1 MGKANRLRTNLRSTL
16 ADKYTYDS
24 KAADRAVEFIERF
37 CTHVKGE
44 LGGKPFLLEDW
55 QKNDIIKPLF
65 GWKKEDGTRRYRTCY
80 VEIPRKNGKSNLS
93 AAIALYMLFAD
104 GEPGAEVISA
114 AGDRGQANIVFNIA
128 QEMISN
134 SAALRQRARVL
145 RNVIHYKSSW
155 YKSISA
161 EAYTKHGLNCHAV
174 IFDELHTQPD
184 RELWDVLTTS
194 TGARRQPLVMALTTA
209 GHDRA
214 SICYEVHEYAK
225 NVRDGVIDDDTFL
238 PVLYAADI
246 DDDWTDEETW
256 RKANPGFGSIC
267 HKDYFEQAVKNAK
280 ANPSMV
286 NSFLRLHLNI
296 WTSAET
302 AWIPDDIWMQGAKPI
317 PHDRLLHL
325 PCFGGLDLASTQ
337 DLTAFALLF
346 HDADNNCFYLLVHQF
361 VNSEKAHTKK
371 LSAGIDYLA
380 FEREGDITITPGNV
394 TDYRIVR
401 DYINAQCAKY
411 DVRSI
416 GYDPR
421 FSTYIVSELEAD
433 GVTMQPMAQNITT
446 MNGPTKEF
454 EMAAMK
460 AQIIHGGNR
469 CMRWQMGCAVVY
481 VDVNENKRVTKEKQE
496 NKKVDGVIASII
508 AMNEYCQS
516 LSQDDLFFDIMDL

>member
-1 MGKANRLRTNLRSTL
+1 MEKDGQQLTRMQSTS
-16 ADKYTYDS
+16 ADYWFDETS
-24 KAADRAVEFIERF
+24 ATRAVEFIEKF
-37 CTHVKGE
+37 CTHVKGD
-44 LGGKPFLLEDW
+44 LGGQAFLLEPW
-55 QKNDIIKPLF
+55 QKDDIIRPLF
-65 GWKKEDGTRRYRTCY
+65 GWKDRDGRRKYRTCY

-104 GEPGAEVISA
+104 GERGAEVISA

-134 SAALRQRARVL
+134 NEHLRSRAKVL
-145 RNVIHYKSSW
+145 RNVVHYKSSW

-184 RELWDVLTTS
+184 RDLWDVLTTS
-194 TGARRQPLVMALTTA
+194 TGARRQPLIMALTTA

-225 NVRDGVIDDDTFL
+225 QVKDGIIDDPTFL
-238 PVLYAADI
+238 PVLYAADA
-246 DDDWTDEETW
+246 DDDWTDEEVW
-256 RKANPGFGSIC
+256 KKANPGYGTIC
-267 HKDYFEQAVKNAK
+267 HKSYFEQAVQNAK

-302 AWIPDDIWMQGAKPI
+302 AWIPDDIWMKGSKPI
-317 PHDRLLHL
+317 PHERLPHL
-325 PCFGGLDLASTQ
+325 PCYGGLDLASTQ

-346 HDADNNCFYLLVHQF
+346 HDDEHDCFYLLVHQF
-361 VNSEKAHTKK
+361 VNSEKAYTKK
-371 LSAGIDYLA
+371 LSAGIDYIA
-380 FEREGDITITPGNV
+380 FEKEGDITITPGNV
-394 TDYRIVR
+394 TDYRIVKE
-401 DYINAQCAKY
+401 YILQQCAKY

-433 GVTMQPMAQNITT
+433 NVIMAPMAQNITT

-460 AQIIHGGNR
+460 GQIIHGGNR
-469 CMRWQMGCAVVY
+469 CLRWQMGCAVVY
-481 VDVNENKRVTKEKQE
+481 TDVNENKRVTKERQE

-508 AMNEYCQS
+508 AMNEFCHT
-516 LSQDDLFFDIMDL
+516 LGQDDIMLEILDL